1 MNDLI
6 ILTLALLLWAMTQ
19 GLLADPLDN
28 IRYDGTRHNWVFEP
42 ADISCSFQT
51 GIDNNMALDLMFGNC
66 IDVKFYPT
74 TTNYGRDDTY
84 YCVVSQ
90 CPSDTNLPIGE

>member
-1 MNDLI
+1 MSDLL
-6 ILTLALLLWAMTQ
+6 ILTLALLLYVV
-19 GLLADPLDN
+19 LLSAIADPLDS
-28 IRYDGTRHNWVFEP
+28 IRYDSTRHNWVFEP

-84 YCVVSQ
+84 YCVVSE
-90 CPSDTNLPIGE
+90 CPLDTNLPIGE